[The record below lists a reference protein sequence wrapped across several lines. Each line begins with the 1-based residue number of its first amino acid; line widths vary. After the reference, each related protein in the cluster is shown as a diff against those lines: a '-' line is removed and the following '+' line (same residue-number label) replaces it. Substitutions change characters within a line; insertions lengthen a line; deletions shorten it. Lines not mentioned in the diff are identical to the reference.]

1 MVDDAEMAMRWHE
14 RALVLG
20 DERCCDAWLEACAK
34 GDMGLAADPAAA
46 LERVRRYRD
55 SGADLKAVVDRA
67 IESKLDDAVASGVP
81 EPLRTKD
88 LLAAAK
94 KQKPTTA
101 EWFATAKNYVL
112 YANDA
117 GLYDDLKAF
126 LRL

>member
-1 MVDDAEMAMRWHE
+1 MDSAFRRPGRFDRVIFVPPPD
-14 RALVLG
+14 
-20 DERCCDAWLEACAK
+20 LEARGDILRLLLAGKPQEDVDFAAVAK
-34 GDMGLAADPAAA
+34 KTD
-46 LERVRRYRD
+46 RF

-67 IESKLDDAVASGVP
+67 IEAKLDEAVASGVP

-94 KQKPTTA
+94 KQKPTTN

-117 GLYDDLKAF
+117 GLYDDLKDY
-126 LRL
+126 LKL